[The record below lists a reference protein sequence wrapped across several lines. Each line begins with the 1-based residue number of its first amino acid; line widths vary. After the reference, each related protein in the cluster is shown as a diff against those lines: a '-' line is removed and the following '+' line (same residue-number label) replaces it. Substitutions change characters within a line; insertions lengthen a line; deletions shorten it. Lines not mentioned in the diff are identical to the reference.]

1 MRAKDYPFML
11 LQIINGYTT
20 DDLPSAADWESL
32 IRQAQAD
39 GVAPLLYW
47 NLSKTGKLA
56 QIPDFAGNALR
67 ESYAATWMN
76 NQQIL
81 QELGTISK
89 VFHEAGIPIVL
100 LKGVCFALTI
110 YPDIGLRP
118 MGDLDIL
125 VPKTKLA
132 QGVQL
137 AQKLGYVEAVPDAS
151 PGLNEL
157 IGHHACLRK
166 TGEQGSLLEI
176 HDSLVAEQA
185 FSFAVSMDW
194 FWEQTQPL
202 AHEIFHHLQMLSP
215 TAQVLFAAAHAM
227 LQHGQQNSP
236 LRWFYDIDLLIR
248 SYNEAIDWEMLIQQA
263 RFFEWGSALKSA
275 LERSVELFETPIP
288 QAVREQLQLLSDR
301 HENLVAQKQNKP
313 ATHTLLELQKM
324 NTLSGYARLQFFMG
338 LLAPTP
344 AYMRWRYGLK
354 NNRSLPAWYVYR
366 WAGILKDA
374 ILTIVVVVKNIV
386 MGMRDSNQTQKRD

>member
-1 MRAKDYPFML
+1 MQAKNHPFEL
-11 LQIINGYTT
+11 FQIINGYTT
-20 DDLPSAADWESL
+20 DDLLFATNWEIL
-32 IRQAQAD
+32 IQQAQEN

-47 NLSKTGKLA
+47 NLSKSGKLA
-56 QIPDFAGNALR
+56 QIPAFAGNALR
-67 ESYAATWMN
+67 ESYAASWMN

-81 QELGTISK
+81 QELEHISK
-89 VFHEAGIPIVL
+89 VFHEEGIPIVL
-100 LKGVCFALTI
+100 LKGACFALTI

-125 VPKTKLA
+125 VPKASLA
-132 QGVQL
+132 QAVQL
-137 AQKLGYVEAVPDAS
+137 AQSVGYVEAVPDAS

-166 TGEQGSLLEI
+166 TGIQGNLLEI
-176 HDSLVAEQA
+176 HDSLVAEQS
-185 FSFAVSMDW
+185 FSFAVPMDW
-194 FWEQTQPL
+194 FWEQAQPL
-202 AHEIFHHLQMLSP
+202 AHEKFSNLQMLSP

-248 SYNEAIDWEMLIQQA
+248 SHNEAIDWGMLIQQA
-263 RFFEWGSALKSA
+263 RIFEWGSALKSA

-288 QAVREQLQLLSDR
+288 QVVRAQLQLLSDR
-301 HENLVAQKQNKP
+301 HENLVMQKQNKP

-324 NTLSGYARLQFFMG
+324 GTLNGYARFQLFMG
-338 LLAPTP
+338 LLIPSP

-354 NNRSLPAWYVYR
+354 NNWSLPAWYIYR

-374 ILTIVVVVKNIV
+374 VLTAIVIAKNIV
-386 MGMRDSNQTQKRD
+386 LGIKDSNQTPTKD

>member
-1 MRAKDYPFML
+1 MQTKNHPFEL
-11 LQIINGYTT
+11 FQIINGYAAN
-20 DDLPSAADWESL
+20 DLLSATDWESL
-32 IRQAQAD
+32 LQQAQAD
-39 GVAPLLYW
+39 GIAPLLYW

-56 QIPDFAGNALR
+56 QIPNFAGNALR
-67 ESYAATWMN
+67 ESYAANWMN

-81 QELGTISK
+81 QELGSIAK

-100 LKGVCFALTI
+100 LKGVSYALTI

-125 VPKTKLA
+125 VPKAKLA
-132 QGVQL
+132 QAVQL
-137 AQKLGYVEAVPDAS
+137 AQNLGYVEAVPDAS

-166 TGEQGSLLEI
+166 TGTQGSLLEI
-176 HDSLVAEQA
+176 HDSLVAEQS

-202 AHEIFHHLQMLSP
+202 AHEKFPNLQMLSP

-248 SYNEAIDWEMLIQQA
+248 SYNEAIDWEILIRQA
-263 RFFEWGSALKSA
+263 RLFEWGSALKST
-275 LERSVELFETPIP
+275 LERSAELFETPIP
-288 QAVREQLQLLSDR
+288 QAVRAQLQLLSDR
-301 HENLVAQKQNKP
+301 HEKLVTQKQNKP

-324 NTLSGYARLQFFMG
+324 NTLSGHARFLFFMG
-338 LLAPTP
+338 LLTPTP

-354 NNRSLPAWYVYR
+354 NNWSLPAWYIYR

-374 ILTIVVVVKNIV
+374 ILTLFVVVKKSFW
-386 MGMRDSNQTQKRD
+386 G